1 MILSPT
7 QHHCYSHVLEPDTCI
22 LSSLH
27 KQQAQSWIRQ
37 FCEFVFVCVEPRFQN
52 LAWQTKIRTPFFSH
66 VQQNYR
72 WRRRKNTRK
81 NTQLNTNGGN
91 MDQKVSGHHT
101 STLTTFPQTKTKTSQ
116 TQTPPKSR
124 RKEEPKKRRRRAEE
138 AATWHRGT
146 EEEEERR
153 RKKKKKKNIYIHNN
167 KYGTG
172 K

>member
-101 STLTTFPQTKTKTSQ
+101 STLTTFPQTNTKTSQ
-116 TQTPPKSR
+116 TQTTPKSR
-124 RKEEPKKRRRRAEE
+124 RRKEEEPKKRRRD
-138 AATWHRGT
+138 TD
-146 EEEEERR
+146 EEEERR